1 MSFRK
6 ISHTTI
12 IILFASF
19 IFFVAKADIF
29 DDIALALKTG
39 NSKELAKYFRP
50 RVELKV
56 GSNEDIYSKAQA
68 EMILKDFFE
77 KNPPTDFSVK
87 HRGASAKG
95 LPYLIGYL
103 YTPAAKYR
111 TYILFKEEGD
121 KLYIQEIK
129 FDKE

>member
-1 MSFRK
+1 LKRKQFFLFFNGIILVPKKKNILMSFRK

-77 KNPPTDFSVK
+77 KNPLPISQLNTEVLQPKDF
-87 HRGASAKG
+87 H
-95 LPYLIGYL
+95 I
-103 YTPAAKYR
+103 
-111 TYILFKEEGD
+111 
-121 KLYIQEIK
+121 
-129 FDKE
+129 

>member
-1 MSFRK
+1 MKIRK
-6 ISHTTI
+6 LSYTGL
-12 IILFASF
+12 ILFFASF

-39 NSKELAKYFRP
+39 NSKELSKYFRP

-56 GSNEDIYSKAQA
+56 GENEDIYSKAQA
-68 EMILKDFFE
+68 EMILKDFFD

-103 YTPAAKYR
+103 YTANAKYR

-121 KLYIQEIK
+121 KLYIQEMK

>member
-1 MSFRK
+1 MKIRK
-6 ISHTTI
+6 LSYTI
-12 IILFASF
+12 LIIFIGSF
-19 IFFVAKADIF
+19 IFFVARAGIF

-39 NSKELAKYFRP
+39 NSKELSKYFRP

-56 GSNEDIYSKAQA
+56 GENEDIYSKAQA
-68 EMILKDFFE
+68 EMILKDFFD
-77 KNPPTDFSVK
+77 KNPPVDFSIK

-103 YTPAAKYR
+103 YTSNAKYR
-111 TYILFKEEGD
+111 TYILFKEEGE
-121 KLYIQEIK
+121 KLFIQEMK